1 MWSPLRWL
9 LLLCRMGSV
18 VVVHRPSCPTACGIL
33 LDQRSNPCRL
43 HWQADSLPP
52 DHKGSPALCSSATTS
67 RICHQASQ
75 VLPYFR
81 VFPLGVPLSG
91 TPHPPLHTHFIPLS
105 PSLKTG
111 FCPSLG
117 LKDVTSS
124 KRPSLT
130 IPSPPPLTLLL
141 TFILIMVLINV

>member
-1 MWSPLRWL
+1 
-9 LLLCRMGSV
+9 MGSV
-18 VVVHRPSCPTACGIL
+18 AVVHGLSCPMACRIL
-33 LDQRSNPCRL
+33 PDQRSSLCSL
-43 HWQADSLPP
+43 HWQADSLPL

-67 RICHQASQ
+67 WVCHHASQ

-81 VFPLGVPLSG
+81 VFPLGAPLSG
-91 TPHPPLHTHFIPLS
+91 TPHPPLHTYFMPLS

-130 IPSPPPLTLLL
+130 TPSPPPLTLSLS
-141 TFILIMVLINV
+141 FIVIMVLIDV